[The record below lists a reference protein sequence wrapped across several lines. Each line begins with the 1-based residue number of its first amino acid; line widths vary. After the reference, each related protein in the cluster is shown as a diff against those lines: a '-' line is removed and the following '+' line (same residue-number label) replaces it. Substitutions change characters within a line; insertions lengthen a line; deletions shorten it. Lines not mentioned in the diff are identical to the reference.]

1 MKLIQAY
8 NQSFSSVITTGAELT
23 FNWKSIQKSR
33 PHHKFLIRPS
43 LVIGNYL
50 GTDITANNNT
60 FILQLGV
67 GSPTTYT
74 LPSRNYTGAE
84 LATQLTT
91 TTGTTWNF
99 LSGNK
104 LQFTAGYN
112 DTRIFSPCNNSAHQV
127 MGFITGF
134 NYGGTNP
141 SLTYE
146 VNLTTEGYLFLN
158 YTQASSKTGNE
169 TEVRQQDGS
178 TLSRIIQGKYQIA
191 TLPINQ
197 THLAEEDVCNNEG
210 LLLDEMPLTPFTIT
224 METDNGVPMTS
235 TNRIEYSILFTIME
249 VDTND
254 EPKPITNK
262 VVSNYI
268 RCLSYAN
275 QTTTFV
281 DFTSTSFF
289 NGLVKKKPKNKW
301 FVVCSLAIINGGGGS
316 GRFAQILNP
325 SFTSKCLWFQ
335 NNISTIDKNNRYIIS
350 MPTNQ
355 GAGQH
360 RMTNVGNGLLIDDF
374 SPSQLNVIIGQQTS
388 LNGAFNIYSVFNI
401 YEIEYI

>member
-8 NQSFSSVITTGAELT
+8 NQSFSSVITTGAELS

-43 LVIGNYL
+43 LVNANHL

-91 TTGTTWNF
+91 TTGTTWNI
-99 LSGNK
+99 LSSNK
-104 LQFTAGYN
+104 LQFTGYN
-112 DTRIFSPCNNSAHQV
+112 ETRIFSPCNNSAHQV

-134 NYGGTNP
+134 NYGGTNIP
-141 SLTYE
+141 LTYE
-146 VNLTTEGYLFLN
+146 VNLAPTGYLFLN

-178 TLSRIIQGKYQIA
+178 VLSRAIQGKYQIA
-191 TLPINQ
+191 TLPTNQ

-210 LLLDEMPLTPFTIT
+210 LLLDELPLTPFTIT
-224 METDNGVPMTS
+224 METENGVQMTS
-235 TNRIEYSILFTIME
+235 TNRIEYNILFTIME

-275 QTTTFV
+275 QTSAFV

-301 FVVCSLAIINGGGGS
+301 FVVCSLAIMNGSSGS

-325 SFTSKCLWFQ
+325 SFTSKCNWIQ
-335 NNISTIDKNNRYIIS
+335 NSSGGFDKNSRYMIS
-350 MPTNQ
+350 MTSASL
-355 GAGQH
+355 GASS

-374 SPSQLNVIIGQQTS
+374 ATNQLNVIVGQGSS
-388 LNGAFNIYSVFNI
+388 LNGPFNFYSVFNI